1 MGKLTYSKSGLALT
15 ESFEGLRLAAY
26 QDSIG
31 KWTIGYGHTLGVT
44 PGMTCTQAQAEEWL
58 ENDINWAV
66 FVVNKLVT
74 RPITQGIFDSLVDFT
89 FNAGSGN
96 FKSSTL
102 LKLVNAGDMED
113 AAKEFEKWDHA
124 GGVVV
129 AGLLRRRKAEEQ
141 EFENDPPVAING

>member
-1 MGKLTYSKSGLALT
+1 MEYSKSGLALT
-15 ESFEGLRLAAY
+15 ERFEGLRLTAY

-31 KWTIGYGHTLGVT
+31 KWTIGYGHTMGVT

-66 FVVNKLVT
+66 FVVNRLVT
-74 RPITQGIFDSLVDFT
+74 VPLSQGEFDALVDFT
-89 FNAGSGN
+89 FNAGAGN
-96 FKSSTL
+96 FKASTL
-102 LKLVNAGDMED
+102 LVLVDKGDMVG

-129 AGLLRRRKAEEQ
+129 AGLLRRRVAEEQ
-141 EFENDPPVAING
+141 EFQNDPPVASNG